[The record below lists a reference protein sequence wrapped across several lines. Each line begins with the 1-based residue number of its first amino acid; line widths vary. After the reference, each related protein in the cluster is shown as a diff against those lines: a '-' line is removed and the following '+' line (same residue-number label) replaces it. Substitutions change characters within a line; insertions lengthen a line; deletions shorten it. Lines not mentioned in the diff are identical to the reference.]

1 MVPPTG
7 ASIYLATVPVDLRAG
22 FDVLSGHVK
31 EALAD
36 DPRTGD
42 LYAFLNRKRTRVKIL
57 FYDHSGYCL
66 LYKRLDRGTFPLP
79 VVIEPGAS
87 RVVLSSA
94 QLEVFLRGLEVV
106 GRRGPKKP
114 TPTTH

>member
-1 MVPPTG
+1 MLPAG

-31 EALAD
+31 QALGA

-57 FYDHSGYCL
+57 FYDRTGYCL

-87 RVVLSSA
+87 RVTLSSA
-94 QLEVFLRGLEVV
+94 QLEVFMRGLELVAK
-106 GRRGPKKP
+106 RARKKA